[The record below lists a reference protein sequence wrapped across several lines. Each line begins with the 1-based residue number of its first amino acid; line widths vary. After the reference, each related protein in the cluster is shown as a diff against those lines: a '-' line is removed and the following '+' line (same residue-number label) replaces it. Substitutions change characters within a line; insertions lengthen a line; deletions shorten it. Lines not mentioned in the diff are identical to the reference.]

1 MSNPITIGVDH
12 GYAQI
17 KTAHFTFP
25 TGLVEYTD
33 FTTSGTWISRPAISF
48 TGFSVRDALSV

>member
-1 MSNPITIGVDH
+1 MRPATILSSNV
-12 GYAQI
+12 YM
-17 KTAHFTFP
+17 KLVP